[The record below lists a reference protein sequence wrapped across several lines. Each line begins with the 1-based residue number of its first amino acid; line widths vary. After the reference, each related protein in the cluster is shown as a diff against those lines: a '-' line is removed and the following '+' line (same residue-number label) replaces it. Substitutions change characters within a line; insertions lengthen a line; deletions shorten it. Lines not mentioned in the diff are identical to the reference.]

1 MAKKKTPKIHLV
13 VVLTLLI
20 IVVFFGYQY
29 FTSQERQR
37 AEASLFPVSG
47 VLKEDKIGC
56 KYTDPEGST
65 QVLVGASKIP
75 VMTMHTGDVVLTHL
89 PDHEPYLDQMII
101 SFAGQDLV
109 FNFGN
114 ISYKQ
119 LKLLAKY
126 YPIIAATA
134 RQSEDVVEVLKIFFP
149 FQMDNLEEV
158 YVGYED
164 KYYELAEAQ
173 QHNINTISS
182 YIGGSTYKDL
192 EKQMADIER
201 ILGEV
206 DDQIAFLEDEEE
218 KFLSLLIADIFCE
231 DVGVDVS

>member
-1 MAKKKTPKIHLV
+1 VAKKKTSKIHLV

-56 KYTDPEGST
+56 KYSDPEGNT
-65 QVLVGASKIP
+65 QVLVGAPKIP

-134 RQSEDVVEVLKIFFP
+134 RQSEDVVKVLKIFFP

-164 KYYELAEAQ
+164 KYYELADVQE
-173 QHNINTISS
+173 HNIKTIKS
-182 YIGGSTYKDL
+182 YIGGHTYKDL

-201 ILGEV
+201 VFEEI
-206 DDQIAFLEDEEE
+206 DDQIAFLKKEEG
-218 KFLSLLIADIFCE
+218 KFLSFLDGSIYCDDINI
-231 DVGVDVS
+231 DAS